1 LSVTSRVDPRSDSD
15 RLALTLFLAI
25 ALHTLIILGVS
36 FTPGD
41 RNDRP
46 PDLPTLDITVVQKRT
61 PSPDEA
67 DYLAQ
72 ADQDGAGNVTE
83 KVRPRQA
90 TPEPAPAV
98 PASPM
103 EPEPERVVTQP
114 EARQQISENRSA
126 APNTEI
132 RNLTAAQL
140 INRSIEMVTLE
151 EQLDQSPEVYSR
163 QPRQVFISARTR
175 EFKYANY
182 LNDWV
187 NKVERVGN
195 LNYPEQARRQGIS
208 GSLLLDVALNAD
220 GTVRDITVLRP
231 SGHAMID
238 EAAIRIVNLAAPFAP
253 LPNDIRKEA
262 DVLHITRTWE
272 FSSNN
277 TLRSK

>member
-1 LSVTSRVDPRSDSD
+1 MSVTSREDPRSDSD